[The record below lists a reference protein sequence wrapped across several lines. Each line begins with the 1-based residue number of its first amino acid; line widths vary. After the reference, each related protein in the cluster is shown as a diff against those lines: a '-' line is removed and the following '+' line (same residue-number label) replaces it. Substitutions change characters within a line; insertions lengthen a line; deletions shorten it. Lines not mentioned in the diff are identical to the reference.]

1 MKMNNQPHKG
11 ITKMKDIEYDEALE
25 ASLTNVII
33 KQLLRT
39 GYGVVGSEYYNDHK
53 EYFEKNFD
61 FKEVRKEE
69 IVKEMWVFLNI
80 NTDEV
85 FGSVVEVPSDPLSV
99 FRKMYKPV
107 KKHFAELY
115 QIKEIEKTKL
125 YDVEKFKETK
135 TNRIQQTGKVKFTF
149 TFNVYVPNFINE
161 QIFNGLIEIKDT
173 FDDNH
178 LYNRVDVIELYN
190 KWQESNEK
198 DRIQLPFSYWYDL
211 HPDEALVIDAIE
223 DRKFQ
228 QFGIKAIKKIS

>member
-1 MKMNNQPHKG
+1 
-11 ITKMKDIEYDEALE
+11 MKDVEHDEALE

-69 IVKEMWVFLNI
+69 IVKQMWVYVDI
-80 NTDEV
+80 NSDEDFEN
-85 FGSVVEVPSDPLSV
+85 FGITFNPLSI
-99 FRKMYKPV
+99 FRRVYKPLV
-107 KKHFAELY
+107 KKNFVELY
-115 QIKEIEKTKL
+115 QLKEVEKTEL

-135 TNRIQQTGKVKFTF
+135 TNRIRKTGKVNLTF

-161 QIFNGLIEIKDT
+161 QIFNGLIEIKDS
-173 FDDNH
+173 FDDNY
-178 LYNRVDVIELYN
+178 LYNSVDVIELYN

-198 DRIQLPFSYWYDL
+198 DQIQLPFSYWYVL
-211 HPDEALVIDAIE
+211 HPDEALVIDSIE
-223 DRKFQ
+223 DRKIR
-228 QFGIKAIKKIS
+228 QFGIKAIKKYLK